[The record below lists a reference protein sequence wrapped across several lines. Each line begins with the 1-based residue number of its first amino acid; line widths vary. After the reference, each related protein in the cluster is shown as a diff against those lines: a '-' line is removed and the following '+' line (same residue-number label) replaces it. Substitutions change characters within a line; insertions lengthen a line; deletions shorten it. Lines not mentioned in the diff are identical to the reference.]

1 MTAHYEINE
10 SLSNRFV
17 RKNATKIIPV
27 DFIED
32 VIEWLEYIKL
42 CPHMYFASETPEGV
56 SAFYWFTQALQMLG
70 YDIDSE
76 CNIFQERG
84 WGTNSNLYAHS
95 MKEKGLTEK
104 EMAQEMLAIE
114 IVTWK
119 KLLEKSKRAL
129 AQQNNESND
138 DTDSISKN
146 G

>member
-1 MTAHYEINE
+1 MTAHYEISE

-32 VIEWLEYIKL
+32 VIEYLEYIKL

-56 SAFYWFTQALQMLG
+56 SAFSWFTQAMQMLG
-70 YDIDSE
+70 YDTDPE

-84 WGTNSNLYAHS
+84 WGTHSSLYARS

-104 EMAQEMLAIE
+104 EMAQEMLTIH
-114 IVTWK
+114 ILTWK

-129 AQQNNESND
+129 AKQD
-138 DTDSISKN
+138 K
-146 G
+146 